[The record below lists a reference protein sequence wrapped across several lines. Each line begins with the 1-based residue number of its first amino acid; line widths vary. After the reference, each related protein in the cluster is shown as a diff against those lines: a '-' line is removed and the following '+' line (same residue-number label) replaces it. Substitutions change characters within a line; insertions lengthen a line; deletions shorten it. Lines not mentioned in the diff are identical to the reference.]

1 MQTSVM
7 HSHKDTDG
15 SHSSLLC
22 LQPLQCYSVNMQRQ
36 NDISSQPRMPQVA
49 IIAAMTGNLVIGSG
63 NSLPWHLPEDLQL
76 FKRLTMGSTIIM
88 GRKTYTSI
96 GRPLPGRHNIVLS
109 RSRDELS
116 GAQVCDSF
124 IACLTAAAQLG
135 RKVFV
140 IGGEELYRKAL
151 PIASELHISWVKD
164 TVPDVPGDV
173 YFPELDLENWIVCE
187 SVDHPGF
194 RYTRYQRKDNR

>member
-1 MQTSVM
+1 M
-7 HSHKDTDG
+7 HSQKGTDG

-22 LQPLQCYSVNMQRQ
+22 LQPLQCYPVSMQRQ
-36 NDISSQPRMPQVA
+36 NDLSSQPGMPQVA

-76 FKRLTMGSTIIM
+76 FKRLTMGCTIIM
-88 GRKTYTSI
+88 GHKTYTSI

-109 RSRDELS
+109 RSQKNLP
-116 GAQVCDSF
+116 GVQVCDSF

-164 TVPDVPGDV
+164 TIPGDV
-173 YFPELDLENWIVCE
+173 HFPGFDLENWIICE
-187 SVDHPGF
+187 SMNHPGF
-194 RYTRYQRKDNR
+194 RYIRYQRKDSR